1 LASALTLSLPAE
13 LEKFVSRRIQEEAY
27 ADAGEYL
34 RALIRADRRR
44 AVEEKLE
51 RLVEEALESGPP
63 EALMPTGAQCTTP
76 SMRRAAPLD
85 QISISHDGVALKSE
99 RKA

>member
-1 LASALTLSLPAE
+1 LASALTVSLPE
-13 LEKFVSRRIQEEAY
+13 DLDQFVSRRVREEAY

-44 AVEEKLE
+44 AVEEKVE

-63 EALMPTGAQCTTP
+63 EPMTDGDWATMHRALDEASG
-76 SMRRAAPLD
+76 
-85 QISISHDGVALKSE
+85 
-99 RKA
+99 

>member
-1 LASALTLSLPAE
+1 MTNALTVSLPDE
-13 LEKFVSRRIQEEAY
+13 LDDFVSRRVREEAY
-27 ADAGEYL
+27 ADAGDYV

-63 EALMPTGAQCTTP
+63 EPMSDADWTAMHRALNEARGSP
-76 SMRRAAPLD
+76 
-85 QISISHDGVALKSE
+85 
-99 RKA
+99 

>member
-1 LASALTLSLPAE
+1 LASALTLSLPDE
-13 LEKFVSRRIQEEAY
+13 LEEFVGRRVREEPY

-63 EALMPTGAQCTTP
+63 EALSDADWSAMHSALDGARGP
-76 SMRRAAPLD
+76 S
-85 QISISHDGVALKSE
+85 
-99 RKA
+99 

>member
-1 LASALTLSLPAE
+1 LPEIERTTLASALSLSLPDE
-13 LEKFVSRRIQEEAY
+13 LDEFVSRRVREEAY

-63 EALMPTGAQCTTP
+63 GTMSDAEWTAMHRALDEAIGSP
-76 SMRRAAPLD
+76 
-85 QISISHDGVALKSE
+85 
-99 RKA
+99 

>member
-1 LASALTLSLPAE
+1 MASALTVSLPEE
-13 LEKFVSRRIQEEAY
+13 LDEFVSRRVREEAY

-44 AVEEKLE
+44 AVEERVE

-63 EALMPTGAQCTTP
+63 ETMTDPDWAAMHDALDEASRTP
-76 SMRRAAPLD
+76 
-85 QISISHDGVALKSE
+85 
-99 RKA
+99 

>member
-1 LASALTLSLPAE
+1 VSSKLREDALTNALTVSLPDE
-13 LEKFVSRRIQEEAY
+13 FDDFVSRRIREEAY
-27 ADAGEYL
+27 ADAGEYV

-63 EALMPTGAQCTTP
+63 EAMTDADWAAMHRAVDEAGGA
-76 SMRRAAPLD
+76 
-85 QISISHDGVALKSE
+85 H
-99 RKA
+99 

>member
-1 LASALTLSLPAE
+1 LASPLTFSLPDE
-13 LEKFVSRRIQEEAY
+13 LDEFVRRRVREEAY

-44 AVEEKLE
+44 AVEEKLQ

-63 EALMPTGAQCTTP
+63 ETITDADWTTMHRALDEASGSP
-76 SMRRAAPLD
+76 
-85 QISISHDGVALKSE
+85 
-99 RKA
+99 

>member
-1 LASALTLSLPAE
+1 MASALTLSLPDE
-13 LEKFVSRRIQEEAY
+13 LDEFVSRRVREEAY
-27 ADAGEYL
+27 ADAAEYL

-63 EALMPTGAQCTTP
+63 EALSDADWAALHDAVDEARGP
-76 SMRRAAPLD
+76 S
-85 QISISHDGVALKSE
+85 
-99 RKA
+99 

>member
-1 LASALTLSLPAE
+1 LASALTLSLPDE
-13 LEKFVSRRIQEEAY
+13 LDEFVSRRIREEAY

-44 AVEEKLE
+44 AVGERLE

-63 EALMPTGAQCTTP
+63 ETMTDAHWTA
-76 SMRRAAPLD
+76 MRRALD
-85 QISISHDGVALKSE
+85 EVSGS
-99 RKA
+99 R

>member
-1 LASALTLSLPAE
+1 LASALSLSLPDE
-13 LEKFVSRRIQEEAY
+13 LDEFVSRRVREEAY

-63 EALMPTGAQCTTP
+63 ETMTEADWAGLHHALDEASG
-76 SMRRAAPLD
+76 SR
-85 QISISHDGVALKSE
+85 
-99 RKA
+99 

>member
-1 LASALTLSLPAE
+1 MKRGALASALTLSLPEE
-13 LEKFVSRRIQEEAY
+13 LDEFVSRRVQEEAY

-51 RLVEEALESGPP
+51 RLVGEALESGPP
-63 EALMPTGAQCTTP
+63 EPMTDADWTAMHRALDEASGSP
-76 SMRRAAPLD
+76 
-85 QISISHDGVALKSE
+85 
-99 RKA
+99 

>member
-1 LASALTLSLPAE
+1 MASALTVSLPE
-13 LEKFVSRRIQEEAY
+13 DLDQFVSRRVREEAY

-44 AVEEKLE
+44 AVEEKVE

-63 EALMPTGAQCTTP
+63 EPMTDADWAAMHRALDEASG
-76 SMRRAAPLD
+76 
-85 QISISHDGVALKSE
+85 
-99 RKA
+99 